1 MQIQN
6 KIQTSRKSYT
16 FLKKA
21 CARREHANGNN
32 DNNNDNNNK
41 RKIFIYIYKKRVNIS
56 LRYKGIQ

>member
-6 KIQTSRKSYT
+6 KTQTSKKSYT

-21 CARREHANGNN
+21 CARREHTNGNN

-41 RKIFIYIYKKRVNIS
+41 RKIYMYKKRVNIS
-56 LRYKGIQ
+56 LRHKGIQ